1 MFSDD
6 PDLVDEV
13 SRILPLVALFQI
25 VDGLGAVTGAIL
37 RAKGQQDVG
46 ALLNLV
52 GYYTIGIPFG
62 IVLAFKVGL
71 GLIGL
76 WVGLTV
82 ALVFVGGI
90 GLYCEHFSSTS
101 LQSVSLQKL
110 VCTLRT
116 NWDDEVRKT
125 MIRLGYEHDSR
136 SSPDSMTSTI
146 VA

>member
-6 PDLVDEV
+6 SDLVHEV

-52 GYYTIGIPFG
+52 GYYVIGIPFG
-62 IVLAFKVGL
+62 LVLGFKVGL

-76 WVGLTV
+76 WIGLMV
-82 ALVFVGGI
+82 ALVFVAGI
-90 GLYCEHFSSTS
+90 GLYCEPFLYLS
-101 LQSVSLQKL
+101 LQHVSLSKP
-110 VCTLRT
+110 VCTICT
-116 NWDDEVRKT
+116 NWEEEVRKT
-125 MIRLGYEHDSR
+125 MFRLGYEYDSR

-146 VA
+146 IP